1 MEKSSGKIHPLS
13 SSPEEIKR
21 AFKTGRGGKT
31 DLFVYGTLMDD
42 NHVRLLIKRVVPSVP
57 AKLYNYMRVAPSWSF
72 PFIVKQHG
80 AVTEGRILKGLSPED
95 MKVLDDFEVEGHLFR
110 RQLTV
115 VRTARGRR
123 RCMTY
128 AGNISALERSFGKE
142 VKFEDRYSRYIEKK
156 VDAIIGDMNTD
167 KSEMTRRV
175 IHELMGSAVDEIIQS
190 HFDGNYI
197 CNYIM
202 VQALEE
208 AKPPH
213 LKDLLKNKELLPY
226 AGNYMRLACQHI
238 VFNQLVEAVRHEYL
252 DAVRIAQPY
261 FRHGL
266 SILLAML
273 YYNRHSKT
281 INDLFREKSLD
292 TIVEGRDYR
301 DYAKFAIEISDSI
314 YNSKGMQPV
323 IEFVEENWY
332 ATPTPL
338 GAELEFSCLG
348 KRAVYAHPGEDR
360 MYDGFYWFK
369 DFDMFRRTWRLGGH
383 VDSHLQISVGQERHR
398 GFFEYA
404 LGRYQIVGDLSRP
417 LFACPWG
424 MSLLINEAVKFA
436 NIPPH
441 SLHISMELQRGKTS
455 SITDKKHR
463 DEDLACLLLL
473 GGDIRPDS
481 TGKLREWRVFDGEL
495 DTNVSKSLNFS
506 DRKFHFAKP
515 DQDESE
521 ASDVMEY
528 KFIRLNR
535 ENTDYEG
542 LIIALKGYQF
552 GTRARPIKTQTLEK
566 QMPEQTFLRAWAANP
581 QPLDSSAINGFIEKV
596 EKGLLEENKIA
607 RLPSTKQSALRR
619 VEDRL
624 LERNSYVSKY
634 VGSRLE
640 I

>member
-1 MEKSSGKIHPLS
+1 MEKSSEKTHPLS
-13 SSPEEIKR
+13 SSPDEIKR
-21 AFKTGRGGKT
+21 AFKASRGGKT

-42 NHVRLLIKRVVPSVP
+42 SHVRLLLKRIAPSVP
-57 AKLYNYMRVAPSWSF
+57 AKLYNYMRVAPAWSF

-80 AVTEGRILKGLSPED
+80 AVTGGRILKGLSREEI
-95 MKVLDDFEVEGHLFR
+95 KVLDDFEVEGHLFK

-115 VRTARGRR
+115 VRTARGRQ

-128 AGNISALERSFGKE
+128 VGNISALEKSFGRE

-156 VDAIIGDMNTD
+156 VDAIIADMNAD

-202 VQALEE
+202 VQALED

-273 YYNRHSKT
+273 YYNRHAKI
-281 INDLFREKSLD
+281 INELFREKSLD
-292 TIVEGRDYR
+292 TIVEGRNYR
-301 DYAKFAIEISDSI
+301 DYAKSAVEIADSI
-314 YNSKGMQPV
+314 YNSKEMQPV

-332 ATPTPL
+332 VTPTPL

-348 KRAVYAHPGEDR
+348 KRAVYAQPGEDK

-383 VDSHLQISVGQERHR
+383 VDSHQQITVGQERHR

-424 MSLLINEAVKFA
+424 MSVLINEAVKFA

-441 SLHISMELQRGKTS
+441 SLHISMELQRGKVS
-455 SITDKKHR
+455 SNITDRQHR
-463 DEDLACLLLL
+463 EEDLACLLLL

-506 DRKFHFAKP
+506 DRKFHFTKP

-528 KFIRLNR
+528 KFVRLKR
-535 ENTDYEG
+535 ETTDYES

-566 QMPEQTFLRAWAANP
+566 EMPEQAFLRAWAANP
-581 QPLDSSAINGFIEKV
+581 QPLDSAAINKFMEKV
-596 EKGLLEENKIA
+596 ENGLLEENNIA
-607 RLPSTKQSALRR
+607 RLPSTKQTALRR

-624 LERNSYVSKY
+624 LERNSYVSKNK
-634 VGSRLE
+634 
-640 I
+640 

>member
-1 MEKSSGKIHPLS
+1 MADDMGKSSKKNHPLS
-13 SSPEEIKR
+13 NSPEEIKR
-21 AFKTGRGGKT
+21 AFRASRGDKT
-31 DLFVYGTLMDD
+31 DLFAYGTLMDD
-42 NHVRLLIKRVVPSVP
+42 NHVRLLLKRLVPSVP

-80 AVTEGRILKGLSPED
+80 AVTEGRILRGLSLED
-95 MKVLDDFEVEGHLFR
+95 MKVLDEFEVEGHLFK
-110 RQLTV
+110 RQAAV
-115 VRTARGRR
+115 VRTARGRQ

-128 AGNISALERSFGKE
+128 VGNISALEGSFGKE
-142 VKFEDRYSRYIEKK
+142 VKFEDRYSRFIERK
-156 VDAIIGDMNTD
+156 VDAIISDMNTG
-167 KSEMTRRV
+167 KSEITRRV

-190 HFDGNYI
+190 QFDGNYI

-208 AKPPH
+208 AKPPR
-213 LKDLLKNKELLPY
+213 LQDLLKNRELLPY
-226 AGNYMRLACQHI
+226 AGNYMRMACQHI

-252 DAVRIAQPY
+252 DAVRIAHPY

-273 YYNRHSKT
+273 YYNRHSKV
-281 INDLFREKSLD
+281 INDMFREKSLD
-292 TIVEGRDYR
+292 MIVEGRNYR
-301 DYAKFAIEISDSI
+301 DYAKFAIEIADSI
-314 YNSKGMQPV
+314 YNSKEMQPI

-332 ATPTPL
+332 SAPTPL

-348 KRAVYAHPGEDR
+348 KRAVYAHPGEDK
-360 MYDGFYWFK
+360 MYDGFYWFR

-441 SLHISMELQRGKTS
+441 SLHVSMELQRGRNS
-455 SITDKKHR
+455 GNIMDRKHL
-463 DEDLACLLLL
+463 DEDLVCLLLL
-473 GGDIRPDS
+473 GGDIRPDLE
-481 TGKLREWRVFDGEL
+481 GKLRERRIFDGEL
-495 DTNVSKSLNFS
+495 DINVSKSLNFS
-506 DRKFHFAKP
+506 DRKFHFTKP
-515 DQDESE
+515 DQAESE

-535 ENTDYEG
+535 EDTDYES

-566 QMPEQTFLRAWAANP
+566 EMPEQAFLRAWAANP
-581 QPLDSSAINGFIEKV
+581 QPLDSSAINKFIEKV
-596 EKGLLEENKIA
+596 ERGLLEENNIA
-607 RLPSTKQSALRR
+607 RLPSTKQTALRR
-619 VEDRL
+619 AEERL
-624 LERNSYVSKY
+624 LERNSYISKNK
-634 VGSRLE
+634 
-640 I
+640 

>member
-1 MEKSSGKIHPLS
+1 MEKSSEKTHPLS
-13 SSPEEIKR
+13 SSPDEIKR
-21 AFKTGRGGKT
+21 AFKASRGGKT

-42 NHVRLLIKRVVPSVP
+42 SHVRLLLKRIAPSVP
-57 AKLYNYMRVAPSWSF
+57 AKLYNYMRVAPAWSF

-80 AVTEGRILKGLSPED
+80 AVTGGRILKGLSREEI
-95 MKVLDDFEVEGHLFR
+95 KVLDDFEVEGHLFK

-115 VRTARGRR
+115 VRTARGRQ

-128 AGNISALERSFGKE
+128 VGNISALEKSFGRE

-156 VDAIIGDMNTD
+156 VDAIIADMNAD

-202 VQALEE
+202 VQALED

-273 YYNRHSKT
+273 YYNRHAKI
-281 INDLFREKSLD
+281 INELFREKSLD
-292 TIVEGRDYR
+292 TIVEGRNYR
-301 DYAKFAIEISDSI
+301 DYAKSAVEIADSI
-314 YNSKGMQPV
+314 YNSKEMQPV

-332 ATPTPL
+332 VTPTPL

-348 KRAVYAHPGEDR
+348 KRAVYAQPGEDK

-383 VDSHLQISVGQERHR
+383 VDSHQQITVGQERHR

-424 MSLLINEAVKFA
+424 MSVLINEAVKFA

-441 SLHISMELQRGKTS
+441 SLHISMELQRGKVS
-455 SITDKKHR
+455 SNITDRQHR
-463 DEDLACLLLL
+463 EEDLACLLLL

-506 DRKFHFAKP
+506 DRKFHFTKP

-528 KFIRLNR
+528 KFVRLKR
-535 ENTDYEG
+535 ETTDYES

-566 QMPEQTFLRAWAANP
+566 EMPEQAFLRAWAANP
-581 QPLDSSAINGFIEKV
+581 QPLDSSAINKFIEKV
-596 EKGLLEENKIA
+596 ENGLLEENNIA
-607 RLPSTKQSALRR
+607 RLPSTKQTALRR

-624 LERNSYVSKY
+624 LERNSYVSKNK
-634 VGSRLE
+634 
-640 I
+640 

>member
-1 MEKSSGKIHPLS
+1 
-13 SSPEEIKR
+13 
-21 AFKTGRGGKT
+21 
-31 DLFVYGTLMDD
+31 
-42 NHVRLLIKRVVPSVP
+42 
-57 AKLYNYMRVAPSWSF
+57 
-72 PFIVKQHG
+72 
-80 AVTEGRILKGLSPED
+80 
-95 MKVLDDFEVEGHLFR
+95 
-110 RQLTV
+110 
-115 VRTARGRR
+115 

-128 AGNISALERSFGKE
+128 VGNISELERSFGKE
-142 VKFEDRYSRYIEKK
+142 VKFEDRYTRFIEKK
-156 VDAIIGDMNTD
+156 VDTVIADMNTD
-167 KSEMTRRV
+167 KSEITRRV

-266 SILLAML
+266 AILLAML

-281 INDLFREKSLD
+281 INDMFTEKSLG
-292 TIVEGRDYR
+292 TIVEGRNYR
-301 DYAKFAIEISDSI
+301 DYAKFAIEVSDSI
-314 YNSKGMQPV
+314 YNSKEMQPI

-348 KRAVYAHPGEDR
+348 KRAVYAHSGEDK

-383 VDSHLQISVGQERHR
+383 VDSHQQITVGQERHR

-441 SLHISMELQRGKTS
+441 SLHISMELQRGRTS
-455 SITDKKHR
+455 GNITDKRHQ
-463 DEDLACLLLL
+463 DEDLVCLLLL

-495 DTNVSKSLNFS
+495 DTNASKSLNFS
-506 DRKFHFAKP
+506 DRKFHFAKQGP
-515 DQDESE
+515 G
-521 ASDVMEY
+521 
-528 KFIRLNR
+528 R
-535 ENTDYEG
+535 
-542 LIIALKGYQF
+542 
-552 GTRARPIKTQTLEK
+552 
-566 QMPEQTFLRAWAANP
+566 
-581 QPLDSSAINGFIEKV
+581 
-596 EKGLLEENKIA
+596 
-607 RLPSTKQSALRR
+607 
-619 VEDRL
+619 
-624 LERNSYVSKY
+624 
-634 VGSRLE
+634 
-640 I
+640 

>member
-1 MEKSSGKIHPLS
+1 MGKTSAKTHPLS
-13 SSPEEIKR
+13 NSPEEIKR
-21 AFKTGRGGKT
+21 AFKASHGGKT
-31 DLFVYGTLMDD
+31 DLFAYGTLMDD
-42 NHVRLLIKRVVPSVP
+42 NHVRLLLKRIVPAVP
-57 AKLYNYMRVAPSWSF
+57 AKLYNYMRVSPSWSF

-95 MKVLDDFEVEGHLFR
+95 MKVLDDFEVEGHLFK

-115 VRTARGRR
+115 VRTARGRQ

-128 AGNISALERSFGKE
+128 VGNISELERSFGKE
-142 VKFEDRYSRYIEKK
+142 VKFEDRYTRFIEKK
-156 VDAIIGDMNTD
+156 VDTVIADMNTD
-167 KSEMTRRV
+167 KSEITRRV

-266 SILLAML
+266 AILLAML

-281 INDLFREKSLD
+281 INEMFTEKSLG
-292 TIVEGRDYR
+292 TIVEGRNYR
-301 DYAKFAIEISDSI
+301 DYAKFAVEVSDSI
-314 YNSKGMQPV
+314 YNSKEMQPI

-348 KRAVYAHPGEDR
+348 KRAVYAHPGEDK

-383 VDSHLQISVGQERHR
+383 VDSHQQITVGQERHR

-441 SLHISMELQRGKTS
+441 SLHVSMELQRGRTS
-455 SITDKKHR
+455 GNITDKRHQ
-463 DEDLACLLLL
+463 DEDLVCLLLL

-495 DTNVSKSLNFS
+495 DTNASKSLNFS
-506 DRKFHFAKP
+506 DRKFHFAKA

-535 ENTDYEG
+535 GNTDYES

-552 GTRARPIKTQTLEK
+552 GTRARPVKTQTPEK
-566 QMPEQTFLRAWAANP
+566 EMPEQTFLRAWAANP
-581 QPLDSSAINGFIEKV
+581 QPLDSAAINRFIGKV

-607 RLPSTKQSALRR
+607 RLPSTKQTALRR
-619 VEDRL
+619 AEERL
-624 LERNSYVSKY
+624 LERNSYISKNK
-634 VGSRLE
+634 
-640 I
+640 

>member
-1 MEKSSGKIHPLS
+1 MEKSSEKTHPLS
-13 SSPEEIKR
+13 SSPDEIKR
-21 AFKTGRGGKT
+21 AFKASRGGKT

-42 NHVRLLIKRVVPSVP
+42 SHVRLLLKRIAPSVP
-57 AKLYNYMRVAPSWSF
+57 AKLYNYMRVAPAWSF

-80 AVTEGRILKGLSPED
+80 AVTGGRILKGLSREEI
-95 MKVLDDFEVEGHLFR
+95 KVLDDFEVEGHLFK

-115 VRTARGRR
+115 VRTARGRQ

-128 AGNISALERSFGKE
+128 VGNISALEKSFGRE

-156 VDAIIGDMNTD
+156 VDAIIADMNAD

-202 VQALEE
+202 VQALED

-273 YYNRHSKT
+273 YYNRHAKI
-281 INDLFREKSLD
+281 INELFREKSLD
-292 TIVEGRDYR
+292 TIVEGRNYR
-301 DYAKFAIEISDSI
+301 DYAKSAVEIADSI
-314 YNSKGMQPV
+314 YNSKEMQPV

-332 ATPTPL
+332 VTPTPL

-348 KRAVYAHPGEDR
+348 KRAVYAQPGEDK

-383 VDSHLQISVGQERHR
+383 VDSHQQITVGQERHR

-424 MSLLINEAVKFA
+424 MSVLINEAVKFA

-441 SLHISMELQRGKTS
+441 SLHISMELQRGKVS
-455 SITDKKHR
+455 SNITDRQHR
-463 DEDLACLLLL
+463 EEDLACLLLL

-506 DRKFHFAKP
+506 DRKFHFTKP

-528 KFIRLNR
+528 KFVRLKR
-535 ENTDYEG
+535 ETTDYESLRG
-542 LIIALKGYQF
+542 CKGNINRRKSMPQ
-552 GTRARPIKTQTLEK
+552 RPHN
-566 QMPEQTFLRAWAANP
+566 TF
-581 QPLDSSAINGFIEKV
+581 
-596 EKGLLEENKIA
+596 
-607 RLPSTKQSALRR
+607 
-619 VEDRL
+619 
-624 LERNSYVSKY
+624 
-634 VGSRLE
+634 
-640 I
+640 

>member
-1 MEKSSGKIHPLS
+1 MEKSSEKTHPLS
-13 SSPEEIKR
+13 SSPDEIKR
-21 AFKTGRGGKT
+21 AFKASRGGKT

-42 NHVRLLIKRVVPSVP
+42 SHVRLLLKRIAPSVP
-57 AKLYNYMRVAPSWSF
+57 AKLYNYMRVAPAWSF

-80 AVTEGRILKGLSPED
+80 AVTGGRILKGLSRED
-95 MKVLDDFEVEGHLFR
+95 IKVLDDFEVEGHLFK
-110 RQLTV
+110 RQSTV
-115 VRTARGRR
+115 VRTARGRQ

-128 AGNISALERSFGKE
+128 VGNISALEKSFGRE

-156 VDAIIGDMNTD
+156 VDAIIADMNAD

-202 VQALEE
+202 VQALED

-273 YYNRHSKT
+273 YYNRHAKI
-281 INDLFREKSLD
+281 INELFREKSLD
-292 TIVEGRDYR
+292 TIVEGRNYR
-301 DYAKFAIEISDSI
+301 DYARSAVEIADSI
-314 YNSKGMQPV
+314 YNSKEMQPI

-332 ATPTPL
+332 VTPTPL

-348 KRAVYAHPGEDR
+348 KRAVYAQPGEDK

-383 VDSHLQISVGQERHR
+383 VDSHQQITVGQERHR

-424 MSLLINEAVKFA
+424 MSVLINEAVKFA

-441 SLHISMELQRGKTS
+441 SLHISMELQRGKVS
-455 SITDKKHR
+455 SNITDRQHQE
-463 DEDLACLLLL
+463 EDLACLLLL

-506 DRKFHFAKP
+506 DRKFHFTKP

-528 KFIRLNR
+528 KFVRLKR
-535 ENTDYEG
+535 ENTDYES

-566 QMPEQTFLRAWAANP
+566 EMPEQAFLRAWAANP
-581 QPLDSSAINGFIEKV
+581 QPLDSAAINKFIEKV
-596 EKGLLEENKIA
+596 ENGLLEENNIA
-607 RLPSTKQSALRR
+607 RLPSTKQTALRR

-624 LERNSYVSKY
+624 LERNSYVSKNK
-634 VGSRLE
+634 
-640 I
+640 